1 MRSAIDR
8 TQLEALLDETQRQ
21 AEELQAQQEELRV
34 SNEELEQQSR
44 VLQESQ
50 AQMEAQQT
58 ELEQSNAQLEEQ
70 TQQLEYQKQQL
81 LRAQDAL
88 SDKARDLEQASQ
100 YKSEFLANMSH
111 ELRTPLNSSLILAKL
126 LADNKGGNLTDEQV
140 RYAETIH
147 GAGNDLL
154 TLINDILD
162 LAKIEAG
169 QATVDIEPVNVAR
182 AVQSIVEP
190 LRPLARE
197 KNLAFSAVVEP
208 GVPFR
213 SPSTQRHSC
222 ARCACNCATISRS
235 SATSASNACT
245 RPSNSSLPR
254 RSAAP

>member
-1 MRSAIDR
+1 
-8 TQLEALLDETQRQ
+8 QLETLLDETQRQ

-126 LADNKGGNLTDEQV
+126 LADNKGGNLT
-140 RYAETIH
+140 A
-147 GAGNDLL
+147 
-154 TLINDILD
+154 
-162 LAKIEAG
+162 
-169 QATVDIEPVNVAR
+169 
-182 AVQSIVEP
+182 
-190 LRPLARE
+190 
-197 KNLAFSAVVEP
+197 
-208 GVPFR
+208 
-213 SPSTQRHSC
+213 
-222 ARCACNCATISRS
+222 
-235 SATSASNACT
+235 
-245 RPSNSSLPR
+245 
-254 RSAAP
+254 

>member
-1 MRSAIDR
+1 
-8 TQLEALLDETQRQ
+8 
-21 AEELQAQQEELRV
+21 
-34 SNEELEQQSR
+34 
-44 VLQESQ
+44 
-50 AQMEAQQT
+50 QQT

-111 ELRTPLNSSLILAKL
+111 ELRTPLNYSLILAKL
-126 LADNKGGNLTDEQV
+126 LADNKGGNLTAEQV

-169 QATVDIEPVNVAR
+169 QATVDIESVNLAR
-182 AVQSIVEP
+182 AVQS
-190 LRPLARE
+190 
-197 KNLAFSAVVEP
+197 
-208 GVPFR
+208 
-213 SPSTQRHSC
+213 
-222 ARCACNCATISRS
+222 
-235 SATSASNACT
+235 
-245 RPSNSSLPR
+245 
-254 RSAAP
+254 